1 MQVISGLKAR
11 KVTAPRCLGGRN
23 NSCAEG
29 HTGRLCADCDGDFVQ
44 GIFGCDDC
52 DPKLARKWLFS
63 IGIITVLLAVPIGV
77 GVMYWVVAD
86 KDSTQF
92 LVYFRILFDHVQLLS
107 INADIMANWPVH
119 LLTTYKASQTTTFNF
134 NFVSVRPP
142 PRHPGC

>member
-1 MQVISGLKAR
+1 MQVTSGLKAR
-11 KVTAPRCLGGRN
+11 KVTAARCLGGRN

-29 HTGRLCADCDGDFVQ
+29 HRGRLCADCEAGSVQ
-44 GIFGCDDC
+44 GIFGCDVC
-52 DPKLARKWLFS
+52 IPNLAKKWLFS

-92 LVYFRILFDHVQLLS
+92 TVYFRILFDHLQLLS
-107 INADIMANWPVH
+107 INAAIMANWPVH
-119 LLTTYKASQTTTFNF
+119 LLGVYTASKATTFNF